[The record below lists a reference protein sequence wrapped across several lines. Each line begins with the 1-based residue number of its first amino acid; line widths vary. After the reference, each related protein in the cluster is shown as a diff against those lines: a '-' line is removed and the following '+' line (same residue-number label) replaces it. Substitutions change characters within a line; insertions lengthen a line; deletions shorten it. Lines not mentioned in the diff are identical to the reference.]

1 MTDDWLIS
9 NNEHIMDSVS
19 ISQLKMNPA
28 AVFLAAQDYPVAVDS
43 RNQTTGYVVGKK
55 LFEKIIEKLEDWED
69 RKAIDS
75 AIKSGELENATDF
88 EEFARELGI

>member
-1 MTDDWLIS
+1 
-9 NNEHIMDSVS
+9 MDSVS

-55 LFEKIIEKLEDWED
+55 LFDKLIEYIEDAED
-69 RKAIDS
+69 VKAVKKMM
-75 AIKSGELENATDF
+75 KSGEIGKGRDF
-88 EEFARELGI
+88 EEFAKELGI